1 MNKSFTAIFLVYLS
15 FLALPD
21 LGLTQNTPF
30 LSASEISM
38 LANEISGDR
47 AFEHIRWL
55 SHWHRNSGSEA
66 YFKAVDYVIQAAKT
80 AGLEDVRFVEQPL
93 RSKSYNPRAGELW
106 IVEPIEV
113 KLADI
118 GDHALYLSDGSH
130 DADLSAE
137 LVWIGDGSKAMLE
150 DVDVHGKIVLTDAT
164 PESAVRNAVWG
175 KGALGVVA
183 YPTSEGKSAMAM

>member
-1 MNKSFTAIFLVYLS
+1 MNKSFSAILLVYLS
-15 FLALPD
+15 FVILPNFGLA
-21 LGLTQNTPF
+21 QSTPF
-30 LSASEISM
+30 LSDAEINM

-66 YFKAVDYVIQAAKT
+66 YFEAVDYVVQAAT
-80 AGLEDVRFVEQPL
+80 RAGLEDVRFVEQPQ
-93 RSKSYNPRAGELW
+93 RGKSYNPRAGELW

-137 LVWIGDGSKAMLE
+137 LVWIGDGSEAMLE
-150 DVDVHGKIVLTDAT
+150 GVDVQGKIVLTDAS
-164 PESAVRNAVWG
+164 PRAAVRNAVWE

-183 YPTSEGKSAMAM
+183 TEARPHGH